1 MHTTKLRSLS
11 KSSQIQKSLVNSH
24 VIKPNFSDGNNFLKA
39 KFHHHLARK
48 VVVIFHQ
55 IYTEG

>member
-24 VIKPNFSDGNNFLKA
+24 VIKSNFSDGNNFLKA
-39 KFHHHLARK
+39 KFHHHLAQK

-55 IYTEG
+55 IY